1 MLKTPYKFAAAQQ
14 DETIVFG
21 ASRPGYSEQKVD
33 AWLNFMAEQG
43 IKKVCCLLCPKQ
55 LARYS
60 NLLEKYQHKFGE
72 NNVCWAPIEDF
83 HLADLENLTEKIIP
97 FLKKAEQ
104 QGDKVVVH
112 CGGGIGRTGH
122 VLAAWLVSNRGL
134 SNQAAIAA
142 VRKTGR
148 NPYEFAIAA
157 ALRGK
162 NPFKA
167 TKELD
172 RLLNNVRMSRN

>member
-1 MLKTPYKFAAAQQ
+1 MLKNPYKFAAAQQ

-21 ASRPGYSEQKVD
+21 ASRPRYSDQKVD
-33 AWLNFMAEQG
+33 AWLNFMREQG

-55 LARYS
+55 LSRYS
-60 NLLEKYQHKFGE
+60 NLLEKYQHQFGK

-83 HLADLENLTEKIIP
+83 QLSELDNLTEKIIP

-122 VLAAWLVSNRGL
+122 VLAAWLVSGRGL

-142 VRKTGR
+142 VKKTGR
-148 NPYEFAIAA
+148 NPYEFAIIT

-167 TKELD
+167 MKQLD
-172 RLLNNVRMSRN
+172 LLLNNVRISKN